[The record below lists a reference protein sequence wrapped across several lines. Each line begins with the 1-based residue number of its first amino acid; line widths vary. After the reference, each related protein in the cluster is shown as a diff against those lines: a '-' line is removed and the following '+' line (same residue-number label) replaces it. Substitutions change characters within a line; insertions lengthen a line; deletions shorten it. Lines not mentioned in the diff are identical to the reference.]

1 MNEHHFFLRRML
13 LIATLIVAGMALALP
28 GFTDQPHIQF
38 KIAIAIPC
46 ILAGAW
52 SLPPLLVKLTN
63 ALVATYERFTGRQV
77 RD

>member
-1 MNEHHFFLRRML
+1 MLFF
-13 LIATLIVAGMALALP
+13 ATLIVAGMALALP
-28 GFTDQPHIQF
+28 GFTDQPHIQI
-38 KIAIAIPC
+38 KLAIAIPC